1 MKIRP
6 LLGKIYFGRII
17 FRDDHKGYKWYTIRV
32 EAKRQ
37 IQPQTIKMK
46 TKIRKGIFIEIN
58 LGNPTND
65 SVILRIDFF
74 YLIIQFNILKIIFI

>member
-6 LLGKIYFGRII
+6 FLGKIYFGRII
-17 FRDDHKGYKWYTIRV
+17 FRDNHKGYKWYTIWV
-32 EAKRQ
+32 EAKTQ
-37 IQPQTIKMK
+37 IQSQAIKMK

-58 LGNPTND
+58 LGNPTYD

-74 YLIIQFNILKIIFI
+74 YLIIPFNILKIIFI